1 MIVEKQLHPTPSD
14 DPPAYDSIT
23 SRPPHLDLKSPTP
36 SGSSTSA
43 SPSPSSSKYPAS
55 YPSSASAKGK
65 GKAQWFKFIS
75 KTSKDVK
82 ATTLG
87 LVRDLVRED
96 FQSPA
101 ASGILQSCAEAC
113 KTNGILLASIL
124 QEKSIEGHTPLYW
137 AIVKRRPDDRQDE
150 SAQVTDLLTS
160 LLSFSTPLSSATVAD
175 IRHACLI
182 TSDQLLFQRLRQSP
196 DFNSGSATDEMLIGV
211 TLPPDDVEVIDFP
224 DDEGSFAVNFGVVKF
239 QKRMMIS
246 KSISI
251 EFIARGKYLK
261 PRRVFFSC

>member
-1 MIVEKQLHPTPSD
+1 MIIDKQSHPPPSD

-23 SRPPHLDLKSPTP
+23 SRPPLLDLKSPTP
-36 SGSSTSA
+36 SGSSPLTS
-43 SPSPSSSKYPAS
+43 PNPSSSSRYPAS
-55 YPSSASAKGK
+55 PPSSSSAKGK
-65 GKAQWFKFIS
+65 GKVQWFKFAS

-87 LVRDLVRED
+87 LVRDLVRAD

-101 ASGILQSCAEAC
+101 TSSILQSCAEAC
-113 KTNGILLASIL
+113 KSNDISLASIL

-137 AIVKRRPDDRQDE
+137 AIVKRSPDDRQDE
-150 SAQVTDLLTS
+150 STQVPDLLTS
-160 LLSFSTPLSSATVAD
+160 LLSFSTPLSPFAIAD

-182 TSDQLLFQRLRQSP
+182 TSDQPLFQRLRQSP
-196 DFNSGSATDEMLIGV
+196 DFNSGSAIDEMLIGV
-211 TLPPDDVEVIDFP
+211 TLPPDDVEVVDFP

-239 QKRMMIS
+239 QRRMMIS

-251 EFIARGKYLK
+251 EFIARGKS
-261 PRRVFFSC
+261 P